1 LSPHTSTAL
10 RVLVAIHCLVLLY
23 FAHAA
28 FIPIAL
34 ALLFALVLSSPV
46 ETLHRKG
53 LPRSL
58 SAILILFAVVG
69 LAAVAVKLL
78 WAPAQEWLAAA
89 PQTVR
94 TIEQKFRP
102 TADVIHQIDAMTD
115 RAGRLTE
122 GGEGRT
128 GSPSR
133 VTLVPV
139 APGGF
144 LLETRA
150 VMVAMVTVIILT
162 LFLLAGGPP
171 VLARMTATLASDAQ
185 ATHILKVIGA
195 VRSEVGRYYATISAI
210 NLGLAVATALAMMA
224 LGMPNPFLWGAVAGV
239 LNFIPYVGSALT
251 LVILTVV
258 AFASFDGVGRVF
270 AVSASYL
277 GLATLEGQIVQPLL
291 VGQRLELNPIIV
303 FLALWFGGWLW
314 GIAGIVMA
322 VPALVTLKVV
332 AEHSV
337 HGGPL
342 VAFLSP
348 SRAKGFKPGRTAN
361 RPKQ

>member
-1 LSPHTSTAL
+1 LNTRTSIAI
-10 RVLVAIHCLVLLY
+10 RVLVAIHCVVLLY

-28 FIPIAL
+28 FIPVAL

-46 ETLHRKG
+46 EALHGNG

-58 SAILILFAVVG
+58 SAVLVLFTVVG
-69 LAAVAVKLL
+69 VAGVALTLL

-89 PQTVR
+89 PRTVR

-102 TADVIHQIDAMTD
+102 TADVIHQIDAVTD
-115 RAGRLTE
+115 RAGRLTD
-122 GGEGRT
+122 GGESGT

-133 VTLVPV
+133 VTLVP
-139 APGGF
+139 AEAGGF
-144 LLETRA
+144 LVETRA

-171 VLARMTATLASDAQ
+171 VLARMTAALASDAQ
-185 ATHILKVIGA
+185 ATHILKVIGV
-195 VRSEVGRYYATISAI
+195 VRSEVGRYYATIAGI
-210 NLGLAVATALAMMA
+210 NLGLAVATALVMWG
-224 LGMPNPFLWGAVAGV
+224 LGMPNPFLWGVVAGV
-239 LNFIPYVGSALT
+239 LNFIPYVGPALT

-258 AFASFDGVGRVF
+258 AFVTFDGVGRVF
-270 AVSASYL
+270 AVSVSYL

-314 GIAGIVMA
+314 GVAGIVIA
-322 VPALVTLKVV
+322 VPALVALKVV
-332 AEHSV
+332 AEHSEN
-337 HGGPL
+337 GSPL

-348 SRAKGFKPGRTAN
+348 GRPKSFKTRRSSN
-361 RPKQ
+361 RPKS

>member
-1 LSPHTSTAL
+1 MNAQTSIAL
-10 RVLVAIHCLVLLY
+10 RVLVTIHCIVLLY

-28 FIPIAL
+28 FIPVAL

-46 ETLHRKG
+46 EALHRRG

-58 SAILILFAVVG
+58 SAVLILFSVVG
-69 LAAVAVKLL
+69 VAAVAVTLL
-78 WAPAQEWLAAA
+78 RAPAQEWLEAA
-89 PQTVR
+89 PRTVR
-94 TIEQKFRP
+94 IIEQKFRP
-102 TADVIHQIDAMTD
+102 TADVLHQIDEVTD
-115 RAGRLTE
+115 RAGRLTH
-122 GGEGRT
+122 GESVEST
-128 GSPSR
+128 SPSR
-133 VTLVPV
+133 VTLVPSE
-139 APGGF
+139 AGGF

-171 VLARMTATLASDAQ
+171 VLARMTAALAGDAQ
-185 ATHILKVIGA
+185 ATQILKVIGA
-195 VRSEVGRYYATISAI
+195 VRSEVGRYYATIAAI
-210 NLGLAVATALAMMA
+210 NLGLAVATALVMWA
-224 LGMPNPFLWGAVAGV
+224 LGMPNPILWGAMAGV

-258 AFASFDGVGRVF
+258 AFVSFDGIGGVF
-270 AVSASYL
+270 AVSISYL

-314 GIAGIVMA
+314 GIAGIVVA

-332 AEHSV
+332 AEHTE
-337 HGGPL
+337 HGRAL
-342 VAFLSP
+342 VEFLSP
-348 SRAKGFKPGRTAN
+348 SRHKGFKARRSA
-361 RPKQ
+361 K